1 MVNDENL
8 FRDPSFLGKM
18 VIDLSLSLNSCWFD
32 RGFYSINTLTSQ
44 KGMLENSIGAG
55 AATIDCS
62 KVKVAS
68 LSQLK
73 GGFCQ

>member
-18 VIDLSLSLNSCWFD
+18 IIDLSLSLNPCWFD
-32 RGFYSINTLTSQ
+32 RGFYSINTLTSR

-55 AATIDCS
+55 ASTIDCS
-62 KVKVAS
+62 KVEVIS